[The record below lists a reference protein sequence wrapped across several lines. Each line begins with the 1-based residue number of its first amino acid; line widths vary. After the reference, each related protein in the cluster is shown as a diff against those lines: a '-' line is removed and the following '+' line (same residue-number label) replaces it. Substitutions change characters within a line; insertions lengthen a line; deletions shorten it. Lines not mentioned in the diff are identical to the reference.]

1 MDYQEKEKVKIL
13 TEIRRMARE
22 STASYIILGLWL
34 AYILSYIINFIQ
46 IFTTEGSTQII
57 KVVGAIFGL
66 APLTVW
72 F

>member
-1 MDYQEKEKVKIL
+1 
-13 TEIRRMARE
+13 MARE
-22 STASYIILGLWL
+22 GNREVVIGVLWL
-34 AYILSYIINFIQ
+34 AYILTYIINFIQ

-66 APLTVW
+66 TPLTVW

>member
-1 MDYQEKEKVKIL
+1 
-13 TEIRRMARE
+13 MARE
-22 STASYIILGLWL
+22 GNAELVIGALTI
-34 AYILSYIINFIQ
+34 AYILTYIINFIQ